1 VAKYLLLQCDNE
13 EIADLIV
20 KAIQEGNLGCYQE
33 NIGESD
39 PPGWSQI
46 FGGLKLRALFKKP
59 TKFCEC
65 TNVKKRGFT
74 RGQKYGWWVCDQCKR
89 PTQGWARLELAYQ
102 VFGKNLLPPSE
113 DAPEY
118 RGDGNWGTWHRGS

>member
-1 VAKYLLLQCDNE
+1 LSGVHGVARYLLLQFDDDE
-13 EIADLIV
+13 AADAVVATIQSGGGVAIGHDVQGDCIV
-20 KAIQEGNLGCYQE
+20 
-33 NIGESD
+33 
-39 PPGWSQI
+39 
-46 FGGLKLRALFKKP
+46 RAVFKKP

-65 TNVKKRGFT
+65 TNLKKRGFT

-118 RGDGNWGTWHRGS
+118 RGDGNWGTWHRG

>member
-1 VAKYLLLQCDNE
+1 MAKYVLLQFDDE
-13 EIADLIV
+13 ADADGIIHEILSHRPNADGISV
-20 KAIQEGNLGCYQE
+20 EPGQFYQCT
-33 NIGESD
+33 
-39 PPGWSQI
+39 
-46 FGGLKLRALFKKP
+46 LRAVFKKP

-74 RGQKYGWWVCDQCKR
+74 RGQKYGWWVCDQCKK

-118 RGDGNWGTWHRGS
+118 RGDGNWGTWHRGDKT